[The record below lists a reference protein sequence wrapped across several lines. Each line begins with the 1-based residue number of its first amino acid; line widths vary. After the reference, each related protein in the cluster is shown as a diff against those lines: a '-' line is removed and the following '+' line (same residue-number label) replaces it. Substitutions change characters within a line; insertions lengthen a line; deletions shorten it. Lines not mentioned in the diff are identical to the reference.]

1 MKNTQIAILGTGSM
15 GKAILSGLLAAGT
28 SPSNIRVTTKSQAS
42 AEAISSTHGIQ
53 AAALDSES
61 TANSSTAK
69 DAELVILAVKPNMI
83 LETLQEVAAVLKPNC
98 LVVSVAAGIT
108 TAAMERQLSGNAAVV
123 RAMPNTPSVVGLG
136 VTGISKG
143 SNVSD
148 EQLDLAVKLFSSVGK
163 VLVVDESKIDALSTI
178 SGSGPAYVF
187 YFAEKLITAAKSL
200 GFSDQEAS
208 MMVKETFLG
217 SATLLATSSNSPE
230 ELREQV
236 TSPNGTTMQAT
247 GRFDAADLEK
257 VFIEAT
263 EAALARA
270 KELGKVKP

>member
-15 GKAILSGLLAAGT
+15 GKAILSGLLTAGT
-28 SPSNIRVTTKSQAS
+28 SPSNIRVTTKSKAS
-42 AEAISSTHGIQ
+42 AEAISSSLRVQ
-53 AAALDSES
+53 ATALETDS

-69 DAELVILAVKPNMI
+69 DAELVILAVKPVMI
-83 LETLQEVAAVLKPNC
+83 LETLKDVAAVLKPSC

-108 TAAMERQLSGNAAVV
+108 TAAMEQQLSGNAAVV

-143 SNVSD
+143 SKVSD
-148 EQLDLAVKLFSSVGK
+148 EQLELAVKLFSSVGK

-187 YFAEKLITAAKSL
+187 YFAEKLIAAAKSL

-208 MMVKETFLG
+208 MMVKDTFLG
-217 SATLLATSSNSPE
+217 SATLLATSPSSPE
-230 ELREQV
+230 ELRQQV

-263 EAALARA
+263 QAALARA

>member
-42 AEAISSTHGIQ
+42 AEAISSTHGVQ

-83 LETLQEVAAVLKPNC
+83 LETLKEVAAVLKPNC

-108 TAAMERQLSGNAAVV
+108 TAAMEQQLSGNAAVV

-143 SNVSD
+143 SNASD

-217 SATLLATSSNSPE
+217 SATLLATSSSSPE

>member
-1 MKNTQIAILGTGSM
+1 METKQIAILGTGSM
-15 GKAILSGLLAAGT
+15 GKAILSGMLAAGT
-28 SPSNIRVTTKSQAS
+28 SPANVRVTTKSKTTADAIFSNHGVQATALESDS
-42 AEAISSTHGIQ
+42 A
-53 AAALDSES
+53 
-61 TANSSTAK
+61 ANSSAAK
-69 DAELVILAVKPNMI
+69 GADLVILAVKPNMI
-83 LETLQEVAAVLKPNC
+83 LETLSEVAAVLKPDC

-108 TAAMERQLSGNAAVV
+108 TAAMEEQLSGNEAVV

-143 SNVSD
+143 SNVSAK
-148 EQLDLAVKLFSSVGK
+148 QLDLAIELFSSVGK

-187 YFAEKLITAAKSL
+187 YFAEKLITAAKYL
-200 GFSDQEAS
+200 GFSEQEAS
-208 MMVKETFLG
+208 LMVKETFLG
-217 SATLLATSSNSPE
+217 SATLLATSSSSPE
-230 ELREQV
+230 ELRQQV

-247 GRFDAADLEK
+247 GRFDAADLER

-270 KELGKVKP
+270 KELGRVKP

>member
-1 MKNTQIAILGTGSM
+1 MEIMQIAILGTGSM
-15 GKAILSGLLAAGT
+15 GKAILAGLLASGT
-28 SPSNIRVTTKSQAS
+28 KPETIRVTTKTQSSAQEIWSAKGVQATSLEMDS
-42 AEAISSTHGIQ
+42 A
-53 AAALDSES
+53 
-61 TANSSTAK
+61 ANTKAVQGA
-69 DAELVILAVKPNMI
+69 DLVILAVKPNLI
-83 LETLQEVAAVLKPNC
+83 LETLKEVATKLKQDG
-98 LVVSVAAGIT
+98 LIVSVAAGIT
-108 TAAMERQLSGNAAVV
+108 TAAMEEVASGNAAVI
-123 RAMPNTPSVVGLG
+123 RAMPNTPSVLGLG
-136 VTGISKG
+136 VTGISQG
-143 SNVSD
+143 SHVS
-148 EQLDLAVKLFSSVGK
+148 EKQLELAVKLFSSVGK

-200 GFSDQEAS
+200 GFSEQEAS

-217 SATLLATSSNSPE
+217 SATLLANSSSSPE
-230 ELREQV
+230 ELRQQV

-247 GRFDAADLEK
+247 GRFDSADLET

>member
-1 MKNTQIAILGTGSM
+1 METKQIAILGTGSM
-15 GKAILSGLLAAGT
+15 GKAILSGMLAAGT
-28 SPSNIRVTTKSQAS
+28 SPANVRVTTKSKAS
-42 AEAISSTHGIQ
+42 ADAISSNHGVQ
-53 AAALDSES
+53 ATALES
-61 TANSSTAK
+61 DTAANSSAAK
-69 DAELVILAVKPNMI
+69 GADLVILAVKPNMI
-83 LETLQEVAAVLKPNC
+83 LETLKDVASVLTPDC

-108 TAAMERQLSGNAAVV
+108 TAAMEEQLSGNPAVV

-148 EQLDLAVKLFSSVGK
+148 KQLDLAVELFSSVGK

-200 GFSDQEAS
+200 GFSEQEAS
-208 MMVKETFLG
+208 LMVKETFLG
-217 SATLLATSSNSPE
+217 SATLLATSSSSPE
-230 ELREQV
+230 ELRQQV

-247 GRFDAADLEK
+247 GRFDAADLER

-270 KELGKVKP
+270 KELGRVKP

>member
-15 GKAILSGLLAAGT
+15 GKAILSGLLTAGT
-28 SPSNIRVTTKSQAS
+28 SPSNIRVTTKSKAS
-42 AEAISSTHGIQ
+42 AEAISSSLRVQ
-53 AAALDSES
+53 ATALETDS

-69 DAELVILAVKPNMI
+69 DAELVILAVKPVMI
-83 LETLQEVAAVLKPNC
+83 LETLKDVAAVLKPNC

-108 TAAMERQLSGNAAVV
+108 TAAMEQQLSGNAAVV

-143 SNVSD
+143 SKVSD

-187 YFAEKLITAAKSL
+187 YFAEKLIAAAKSL

-208 MMVKETFLG
+208 MMVKDTFLG
-217 SATLLATSSNSPE
+217 SATLLATSPSSPE
-230 ELREQV
+230 ELRQQV

-263 EAALARA
+263 QAALARA

>member
-1 MKNTQIAILGTGSM
+1 METMRIAILGTGSM
-15 GKAILSGLLAAGT
+15 GKAILAGLLESGT
-28 SPSNIRVTTKSQAS
+28 KPTNVRVTTKTQAS
-42 AEAISSTHGIQ
+42 ANTVVSAQGVQAISLEEDTV
-53 AAALDSES
+53 
-61 TANSSTAK
+61 ANSSAVK
-69 DAELVILAVKPNMI
+69 DADLVILAVKPNLIM
-83 LETLQEVAAVLKPNC
+83 ETIYQISTELKQGS

-108 TAAMERQLSGNAAVV
+108 TAAMEEALGGKVAVI
-123 RAMPNTPSVVGLG
+123 RAMPNTPSVLRLG
-136 VTGISKG
+136 VTGISRG
-143 SNVSD
+143 SNVSE
-148 EQLDLAVKLFSSVGK
+148 EQLALAVKLFSSVGK

-208 MMVKETFLG
+208 LMVKETFLG

-230 ELREQV
+230 ELRQQV

-247 GRFDAADLEK
+247 GKFDAADLER

>member
-1 MKNTQIAILGTGSM
+1 METKQIAILGTGSM
-15 GKAILSGLLAAGT
+15 GKAILSGILAAGT
-28 SPSNIRVTTKSQAS
+28 SPADVRVTTKSKATADAIFSNHGVQATSLESNS
-42 AEAISSTHGIQ
+42 A
-53 AAALDSES
+53 
-61 TANSSTAK
+61 ANSSAAK
-69 DAELVILAVKPNMI
+69 DADLVILAVKPNMI
-83 LETLQEVAAVLKPNC
+83 LETLSEVAAVLKPDC

-108 TAAMERQLSGNAAVV
+108 TAAMEEQLSGNEAVV

-143 SNVSD
+143 SNVSAK
-148 EQLDLAVKLFSSVGK
+148 QLDLAIELFSSVGK

-187 YFAEKLITAAKSL
+187 YFAEKLITAAKYL
-200 GFSDQEAS
+200 GFSEQEAS
-208 MMVKETFLG
+208 LMVKETFLG
-217 SATLLATSSNSPE
+217 SATLLATSSSSPE
-230 ELREQV
+230 ELRQQV

-247 GRFDAADLEK
+247 GRFDAADLER

-270 KELGKVKP
+270 KELGRIKP

>member
-1 MKNTQIAILGTGSM
+1 METKQIAILGTGSM
-15 GKAILSGLLAAGT
+15 GKAILSGMLAAGT
-28 SPSNIRVTTKSQAS
+28 IPASVRVTTKSEAS
-42 AEAISSTHGIQ
+42 ADAIFSNHGVQ
-53 AAALDSES
+53 ATSLES
-61 TANSSTAK
+61 NSAANSSAAK
-69 DAELVILAVKPNMI
+69 DADLVILAVKPNMI
-83 LETLQEVAAVLKPNC
+83 LETLSEVAAVLKPDC

-108 TAAMERQLSGNAAVV
+108 TAAMEEKLSGNEAVV

-143 SNVSD
+143 SNVSAK
-148 EQLDLAVKLFSSVGK
+148 QLDLAVELFSSVGK

-200 GFSDQEAS
+200 GFSEQEAS
-208 MMVKETFLG
+208 LMVKETFLG
-217 SATLLATSSNSPE
+217 SATLLATSSSSPE
-230 ELREQV
+230 ELRQQV

-247 GRFDAADLEK
+247 GRFDAADLER

-270 KELGKVKP
+270 KELGRVKP

>member
-1 MKNTQIAILGTGSM
+1 METKQIAIIGTGSM
-15 GKAILSGLLAAGT
+15 GKAILSGLLSAGT
-28 SPSNIRVTTKSQAS
+28 SPAKIRVTTKSKASSEAILSNYGVQAS
-42 AEAISSTHGIQ
+42 SQESDSTIN
-53 AAALDSES
+53 ASAVS
-61 TANSSTAK
+61 
-69 DAELVILAVKPNMI
+69 DADLVILAVKPNMI
-83 LETLQEVAAVLKPNC
+83 LETLEEIAAALKPNC

-108 TAAMERQLSGNAAVV
+108 TASMEEAISGKASVV
-123 RAMPNTPSVVGLG
+123 RAMPNTPSVLGLG

-143 SNVSD
+143 SNVSS
-148 EQLDLAVKLFSSVGK
+148 EQLDLAVDLFSSVGK
-163 VLVVDESKIDALSTI
+163 VLVIEEGKIDALSTI

-187 YFAEKLITAAKSL
+187 YFAEKLINAAKAL

-217 SATLLATSSNSPE
+217 SATLLATSPQSPE
-230 ELREQV
+230 ALRQQV

-247 GRFDAADLEK
+247 GRFDEADLEK
-257 VFIEAT
+257 VFIEAI

>member
-1 MKNTQIAILGTGSM
+1 METKQIAILGTGSM

-28 SPSNIRVTTKSQAS
+28 IPANVRVTTKSKAS
-42 AEAISSTHGIQ
+42 ADALSSNHGVQ
-53 AAALDSES
+53 ATALESDSA
-61 TANSSTAK
+61 ANSSSAK
-69 DAELVILAVKPNMI
+69 DADLVILAVKPNMI
-83 LETLQEVAAVLKPNC
+83 LETLKDVASVLKPGC

-108 TAAMERQLSGNAAVV
+108 TAAMEEQLSGNAAVI

-143 SNVSD
+143 SNVSA
-148 EQLDLAVKLFSSVGK
+148 EQLNLAIELFASVGK

-200 GFSDQEAS
+200 GFSEQEAS
-208 MMVKETFLG
+208 LMVKETFLG
-217 SATLLATSSNSPE
+217 SATLLATSSSSPE
-230 ELREQV
+230 QLRQQV

-247 GRFDAADLEK
+247 GRFDAADLER

-270 KELGKVKP
+270 KELGRVKT

>member
-42 AEAISSTHGIQ
+42 AEAISSTHGVQ

-83 LETLQEVAAVLKPNC
+83 LETLKEVAAVLKPNC

>member
-1 MKNTQIAILGTGSM
+1 MKTKQIAILGTGSM

-28 SPSNIRVTTKSQAS
+28 SPANVRVTTKSKAS
-42 AEAISSTHGIQ
+42 ADTLSSNHGVQ
-53 AAALDSES
+53 ATALESDSA
-61 TANSSTAK
+61 ANSSSAK
-69 DAELVILAVKPNMI
+69 DADLVILAVKPNMI
-83 LETLQEVAAVLKPNC
+83 LETLKDVASVLKPGC

-108 TAAMERQLSGNAAVV
+108 TAAMEEQLSGNAAVI

-143 SNVSD
+143 SNVSA
-148 EQLDLAVKLFSSVGK
+148 EQLNLAIELFASVGK

-200 GFSDQEAS
+200 GFSEQEAS
-208 MMVKETFLG
+208 LMVKETFLG

-230 ELREQV
+230 QLRQQV

-247 GRFDAADLEK
+247 GRFDAADLER

-270 KELGKVKP
+270 KELGRVKP

>member
-1 MKNTQIAILGTGSM
+1 METKQIAILGTGSM

-28 SPSNIRVTTKSQAS
+28 RPANVRVTTKSKAS
-42 AEAISSTHGIQ
+42 ADAISSNHGVQ
-53 AAALDSES
+53 ATALESDSS
-61 TANSSTAK
+61 ANSSSAK
-69 DAELVILAVKPNMI
+69 DADLVILAVKPNMI
-83 LETLQEVAAVLKPNC
+83 LETLKDVASVLKPGC

-108 TAAMERQLSGNAAVV
+108 TAAMEEQLSGNAAVV

-136 VTGISKG
+136 VTGLSKG
-143 SNVSD
+143 TNVSA
-148 EQLDLAVKLFSSVGK
+148 EQLNLAVELFASVGK

-187 YFAEKLITAAKSL
+187 YFAEKLIAAAKSL
-200 GFSDQEAS
+200 GFSEQEAS
-208 MMVKETFLG
+208 LMVKETFLG
-217 SATLLATSSNSPE
+217 SATLLASSSSSPE
-230 ELREQV
+230 QLRQQV

-247 GRFDAADLEK
+247 GRFDAADLER

-270 KELGKVKP
+270 KELGRVKT

>member
-1 MKNTQIAILGTGSM
+1 MKNKQIAILGTGSM

-28 SPSNIRVTTKSQAS
+28 SPAKIRVTTKSQSS
-42 AEAISSTHGIQ
+42 AEAISSNHGIR
-53 AAALDSES
+53 ATALES
-61 TANSSTAK
+61 DTSANVSSAR
-69 DAELVILAVKPNMI
+69 DADLVILAVKPVMI
-83 LETLQEVAAVLKPNC
+83 LETLKEIAAVLKPNC
-98 LVVSVAAGIT
+98 LVVSVAAGVT
-108 TAAMERQLSGNAAVV
+108 TAAMEQQITGNAAVV

-143 SNVSD
+143 SNVTD
-148 EQLDLAVKLFSSVGK
+148 EQLDLAVTLFSSVGK

-217 SATLLATSSNSPE
+217 SATLLATSSSSPE
-230 ELREQV
+230 ELRQQV

-247 GRFDAADLEK
+247 GRFDSADLEK
-257 VFIEAT
+257 IFVEAT

-270 KELGKVKP
+270 KELGKVIP

>member
-1 MKNTQIAILGTGSM
+1 METKQIAILGTGSM

-28 SPSNIRVTTKSQAS
+28 SPSIVRVTTKSKAS
-42 AEAISSTHGIQ
+42 ADALSSNHGVQ
-53 AAALDSES
+53 ATALESDSA
-61 TANSSTAK
+61 ANSSSAK
-69 DAELVILAVKPNMI
+69 DADLVILAVKPNMI
-83 LETLQEVAAVLKPNC
+83 LETLKDVASVLKPGC

-108 TAAMERQLSGNAAVV
+108 TAAMEEQLSGNAAVI

-143 SNVSD
+143 SNVSA
-148 EQLDLAVKLFSSVGK
+148 EQLNLAVELFASVGK

-200 GFSDQEAS
+200 GFSEQEAS
-208 MMVKETFLG
+208 LMVKETFLG

-230 ELREQV
+230 ELRKQV

-247 GRFDAADLEK
+247 GRFDAADLER
-257 VFIEAT
+257 VFTEAT

-270 KELGKVKP
+270 KELGRVKT

>member
-1 MKNTQIAILGTGSM
+1 MENTQIAILGTGSM

-28 SPSNIRVTTKSQAS
+28 SAANIRVTTKSQSS
-42 AEAISSTHGIQ
+42 AEAITANHGVQ
-53 AAALDSES
+53 ATALESDSA
-61 TANSSTAK
+61 ANSSSAK
-69 DAELVILAVKPNMI
+69 DADLVILAVKPNMI
-83 LETLQEVAAVLKPNC
+83 LDTLKEVASVLKPNC

-108 TAAMERQLSGNAAVV
+108 TAAMEEALSGNQAVV

-143 SNVSD
+143 SNVTA
-148 EQLDLAVKLFSSVGK
+148 EQLDIAVKLFSSVGK

-200 GFSDQEAS
+200 GFSDSEAS
-208 MMVKETFLG
+208 TMVKETFLG
-217 SATLLATSSNSPE
+217 SATLLATSSSSPV
-230 ELREQV
+230 ELRQQV

>member
-28 SPSNIRVTTKSQAS
+28 SPSNVRVTTKSKNS
-42 AEAISSTHGIQ
+42 AEAISSSLGVQ
-53 AAALDSES
+53 ATALETDS
-61 TANSSTAK
+61 TANSSISK
-69 DAELVILAVKPNMI
+69 DAELVILAVKPVMI
-83 LETLQEVAAVLKPNC
+83 LETLKEVAAVLKPNS

-108 TAAMERQLSGNAAVV
+108 TVAMEQHLPGNTAVV

-217 SATLLATSSNSPE
+217 SATLLATSPSSPE
-230 ELREQV
+230 ELRQQV

-247 GRFDAADLEK
+247 GRFDAADLEQ

>member
-15 GKAILSGLLAAGT
+15 GKAILSGLLTAGT
-28 SPSNIRVTTKSQAS
+28 SPSNIRVTTKSKAS
-42 AEAISSTHGIQ
+42 AEAISSSLRVQ
-53 AAALDSES
+53 ATALETDS

-69 DAELVILAVKPNMI
+69 DAELVILAVKPVMI
-83 LETLQEVAAVLKPNC
+83 LETLKDVAAVLKPNC

-108 TAAMERQLSGNAAVV
+108 TAAMEQQLSGNAAVV

-148 EQLDLAVKLFSSVGK
+148 DQLDLAMKLFSSVGK

-187 YFAEKLITAAKSL
+187 YFAEKLIAAAKSL

-208 MMVKETFLG
+208 MMVKDTFLG
-217 SATLLATSSNSPE
+217 SATLLATSPSSPE
-230 ELREQV
+230 ELRQQV

-263 EAALARA
+263 QAALARA

>member
-1 MKNTQIAILGTGSM
+1 METKQIAILGTGSM
-15 GKAILSGLLAAGT
+15 GKAILSGILAAGT
-28 SPSNIRVTTKSQAS
+28 SPADVRVTTKSKAS
-42 AEAISSTHGIQ
+42 ADAIFSNHGVQ
-53 AAALDSES
+53 ATSLES
-61 TANSSTAK
+61 NSAANSSAAK
-69 DAELVILAVKPNMI
+69 DADLVILAVKPNMI
-83 LETLQEVAAVLKPNC
+83 LETLSEVAAVLKPDC

-108 TAAMERQLSGNAAVV
+108 TAAMEEQLSGNEAVV

-143 SNVSD
+143 SNVSAK
-148 EQLDLAVKLFSSVGK
+148 QLDLAIELFSSVGK

-187 YFAEKLITAAKSL
+187 YFAEKLITAAKYL
-200 GFSDQEAS
+200 GFSEQEAS
-208 MMVKETFLG
+208 LMVKETFLG
-217 SATLLATSSNSPE
+217 SATLLATSSSSPE
-230 ELREQV
+230 ELRQQV

-247 GRFDAADLEK
+247 GRFDAADLER

-270 KELGKVKP
+270 KELGRVKP

>member
-1 MKNTQIAILGTGSM
+1 MENTQIAILGTGSM

-28 SPSNIRVTTKSQAS
+28 SPAKIRVTTKSQSS
-42 AEAISSTHGIQ
+42 ADAISSAHGIQ
-53 AAALDSES
+53 ATALESDTSANAAS
-61 TANSSTAK
+61 AK
-69 DAELVILAVKPNMI
+69 DADLVILAVKPNMI
-83 LETLQEVAAVLKPNC
+83 LETLKEVALSLKPNC
-98 LVVSVAAGIT
+98 LIVSVAAGIT
-108 TAAMERQLSGNAAVV
+108 TIAMQEQLSGTAAVI

-136 VTGISKG
+136 VTGISRG

-148 EQLDLAVKLFSSVGK
+148 QQLEIAVKLFSSVGK

-217 SATLLATSSNSPE
+217 SATLLATSASSPE
-230 ELREQV
+230 ELRQQV

-247 GRFDAADLEK
+247 GRFDSADLEK

>member
-15 GKAILSGLLAAGT
+15 GKAILSGLLTAGT
-28 SPSNIRVTTKSQAS
+28 SPSNIRVTTKSKAS
-42 AEAISSTHGIQ
+42 AEAISSSLRVQ
-53 AAALDSES
+53 ATALETDS

-69 DAELVILAVKPNMI
+69 DAELVILAVKPVMI
-83 LETLQEVAAVLKPNC
+83 LETLIDVAAVLKPNC

-108 TAAMERQLSGNAAVV
+108 TADMEQQLSGNAAVV

-143 SNVSD
+143 SKVSD

-187 YFAEKLITAAKSL
+187 YFAEKLIAAAKSL

-208 MMVKETFLG
+208 MMVKDTFLG
-217 SATLLATSSNSPE
+217 SATLLATSPSSPE
-230 ELREQV
+230 ELRQQV

-263 EAALARA
+263 QAALARA

>member
-1 MKNTQIAILGTGSM
+1 MENTQIAILGTGSM
-15 GKAILSGLLAAGT
+15 GKAILSGLIASGSSAA
-28 SPSNIRVTTKSQAS
+28 NVRVTTKSQAS
-42 AEAISSTHGIQ
+42 ADAITSGHGIQ
-53 AAALDSES
+53 AVAMESES

-69 DAELVILAVKPNMI
+69 DADIVILSVKPNMI
-83 LETLQEVAAVLKPNC
+83 LETLKEIATSLKPNC

-108 TAAMERQLSGNAAVV
+108 TKAMEEQLSGNAAVV

-148 EQLDLAVKLFSSVGK
+148 QQLDLAVKLFSSVGK

-200 GFSDQEAS
+200 GFSDSEAS
-208 MMVKETFLG
+208 LMVKETFLG
-217 SATLLATSSNSPE
+217 SATLLATSASSPE
-230 ELREQV
+230 ELRQQV

>member
-1 MKNTQIAILGTGSM
+1 METKQIAILGTGSM

-28 SPSNIRVTTKSQAS
+28 IPANVRVTTKSKAS
-42 AEAISSTHGIQ
+42 ADALSSNHGVQ
-53 AAALDSES
+53 ATALESDSA
-61 TANSSTAK
+61 ANSSSAK
-69 DAELVILAVKPNMI
+69 DADLVILAVKPNMI
-83 LETLQEVAAVLKPNC
+83 LETLKNVASVLKPGC

-108 TAAMERQLSGNAAVV
+108 TAAMEEQLSGNAAVV

-143 SNVSD
+143 SNVSA
-148 EQLDLAVKLFSSVGK
+148 EQLNLAVELFSSVGK

-200 GFSDQEAS
+200 GFSEQEAS
-208 MMVKETFLG
+208 LMVKETFLG
-217 SATLLATSSNSPE
+217 SATLLSTSSNSPE
-230 ELREQV
+230 ELRKQV

-247 GRFDAADLEK
+247 GRFDAADLER

-270 KELGKVKP
+270 KELGRVKP

>member
-1 MKNTQIAILGTGSM
+1 MENTQIAILGTGSM

-28 SPSNIRVTTKSQAS
+28 SPDSIRVSTKSQAS
-42 AEAISSTHGIQ
+42 ADVIAGSYKVK
-53 AAALDSES
+53 AAALESEA

-69 DAELVILAVKPNMI
+69 DADLVILAVKPNMI
-83 LETLQEVAAVLKPNC
+83 LETLREVAASLKPNC

-108 TAAMERQLSGNAAVV
+108 TGAMEQQLAGNAAVV

-143 SNVSD
+143 SNVT
-148 EQLDLAVKLFSSVGK
+148 EVQLDLAVKLFSSVGK

-187 YFAEKLITAAKSL
+187 YFAEKLIAAAKSL
-200 GFSDQEAS
+200 GFSDSEAS

-230 ELREQV
+230 ELRKQV

>member
-1 MKNTQIAILGTGSM
+1 METKQIAILGTGSM
-15 GKAILSGLLAAGT
+15 GKAILSGILAAGT
-28 SPSNIRVTTKSQAS
+28 SPADVRVTTKSKAT
-42 AEAISSTHGIQ
+42 AEAIFSNHGVQ
-53 AAALDSES
+53 ATSLES
-61 TANSSTAK
+61 NSAANSSAAK
-69 DAELVILAVKPNMI
+69 DADLVILAVKPNMI
-83 LETLQEVAAVLKPNC
+83 LETLSEVAAVLKPDC

-108 TAAMERQLSGNAAVV
+108 TAAMEEQLSGNEAVV

-143 SNVSD
+143 SNVSAKH
-148 EQLDLAVKLFSSVGK
+148 LDLAVELFASVGK

-187 YFAEKLITAAKSL
+187 YFAEKLITAAKYL
-200 GFSDQEAS
+200 GFSEQEAS
-208 MMVKETFLG
+208 LMVKETFLG
-217 SATLLATSSNSPE
+217 SATLLATSSSSPE
-230 ELREQV
+230 ELRQQV

-247 GRFDAADLEK
+247 GRFDAADLER

-270 KELGKVKP
+270 KELGRVKP

>member
-1 MKNTQIAILGTGSM
+1 MENKQIAILGTGSM

-28 SPSNIRVTTKSQAS
+28 SPAKIRVTTKSQSS
-42 AEAISSTHGIQ
+42 AEAISSNHGIR
-53 AAALDSES
+53 ATALES
-61 TANSSTAK
+61 DTSANVSSAK
-69 DAELVILAVKPNMI
+69 DADLVILAVKPVMI
-83 LETLQEVAAVLKPNC
+83 LETLKEIAAVLKPNC

-108 TAAMERQLSGNAAVV
+108 TAAMEQQITGNAAVV

-143 SNVSD
+143 SNVTD
-148 EQLDLAVKLFSSVGK
+148 EQLDLAVTLFSSVGK

-217 SATLLATSSNSPE
+217 SATLLATSSSSPE
-230 ELREQV
+230 ELRQQV

-247 GRFDAADLEK
+247 GRFDSADLEK
-257 VFIEAT
+257 IFVEAT

-270 KELGKVKP
+270 KELGKVIP

>member
-53 AAALDSES
+53 AAALDSDS

-83 LETLQEVAAVLKPNC
+83 LETLNEVAAVLKPNC

-108 TAAMERQLSGNAAVV
+108 TAAMEQQLSGNTAVV

>member
-1 MKNTQIAILGTGSM
+1 METKQIAILGTGSM

-28 SPSNIRVTTKSQAS
+28 IPANVRVTTKSKAS
-42 AEAISSTHGIQ
+42 ADALSSNHSVHAI
-53 AAALDSES
+53 ALESDSA
-61 TANSSTAK
+61 ANSSSAK
-69 DAELVILAVKPNMI
+69 DADLVILAVKPNMI
-83 LETLQEVAAVLKPNC
+83 LETLKNVASVLKPGC

-108 TAAMERQLSGNAAVV
+108 TAAMEEQLSGNAAVI

-143 SNVSD
+143 SNVSA
-148 EQLDLAVKLFSSVGK
+148 EQLNLAVELFSSVGK

-200 GFSDQEAS
+200 GFSEQEAS
-208 MMVKETFLG
+208 LMVKETFLG
-217 SATLLATSSNSPE
+217 SATLLSTSSNSPE
-230 ELREQV
+230 ELRKQV

-247 GRFDAADLEK
+247 GRFDAADLER

-270 KELGKVKP
+270 KELGRVKP

>member
-42 AEAISSTHGIQ
+42 AEAISSTHGVQ
-53 AAALDSES
+53 AAALDSDS

-83 LETLQEVAAVLKPNC
+83 LETLNEVAAVLKPNC

-108 TAAMERQLSGNAAVV
+108 TAAMEQQLSGNAAVV

-163 VLVVDESKIDALSTI
+163 VLVVDETKIDALSTI

-217 SATLLATSSNSPE
+217 SATLLATSSSSPE
-230 ELREQV
+230 ELRQQV